1 MVADSYLSNCT
12 IGTIDYDYWGTAP
25 TGPFRYATNT
35 DSNTASYYDPATNEL
50 VHTTY
55 CCTGSDVYGDDFV
68 VISNSIPIYCP
79 SGSSLTISNSFF
91 NASLIISKQEEFKNR
106 IQSNLIIDVKSRSD
120 AAQYPGE
127 TEPERRALETL
138 REVVTE
144 AEFRK
149 YLRYGFVLVKGESG
163 KTYQVF
169 KNKSHCR
176 VWLNGKLIEE
186 VCVRIKDK
194 EVPLTD
200 NVIAFKTMIEASEAD
215 FKKLGNVY
223 KMAV

>member
-1 MVADSYLSNCT
+1 MVAYSYANLSKWTCGS
-12 IGTIDYDYWGTAP
+12 GTSIDYDIWNSGTAGTDRYQYTTAAIPCKYYTPGYYSNLSEWTGYHNSTITGGATEYNTLLSSYISYPHVWGNVWRNTP
-25 TGPFRYATNT
+25 T
-35 DSNTASYYDPATNEL
+35 E
-50 VHTTY
+50 V
-55 CCTGSDVYGDDFV
+55 
-68 VISNSIPIYCP
+68 
-79 SGSSLTISNSFF
+79 
-91 NASLIISKQEEFKNR
+91 FKEKLR
-106 IQSNLIIDVKSRSD
+106 SNLIINVKSRSD
-120 AAQYPGE
+120 ATQYPEE
-127 TEPERRALETL
+127 TEPERKALETL

-200 NVIAFKTMIEASEAD
+200 NVIAFKTMIEASEVD